1 MDSHKNLPGT
11 GPNLHNIDI
20 EDNYIP
26 AEQDDE
32 SLSEDDDDQ
41 GIDPGQFGYRP
52 DESDSESDGR
62 SDEEDW
68 SWSGEQ
74 TLGEDFEPNE
84 QDIPTTGS
92 TSRPQRTRRVPASSP
107 WYPFPS
113 LDHLIGS
120 LILGQL
126 HSIMSRNLYNHLQVI
141 LTLRHVNLPHWD
153 TLRRMRSRMRS
164 MLKMEPSENQSV
176 LLNKTFTLNVQSI
189 VGNELANPIVAQHLE
204 FYPHD
209 PCGRD
214 VFALYQS
221 QKWRE
226 ELGPNSRVQ
235 MVPSEGKHFYI
246 YEPVGLKDPRAPIVV
261 PIFFYKYQN
270 TLFSKCIK
278 PKGGLRANAPAGSRQ
293 FDLHLPSMIPW
304 FHPDLIEIPVDQ
316 FQKTYSELTTYYGDS
331 YVELCG
337 NRFIA
342 CGSGLQRVD
351 IPIPN
356 PWRVRAGGKIIR
368 HVPVTL
374 YADDTSGNKSKRWN
388 KHVTYCLTLS
398 GLPPQLT
405 NMEYNCHFIS
415 TSNQAG
421 PLEIGEPIIDEINII
436 DLSHIQQ
443 MSQEGCV
450 AYDALLEEEV
460 LMVVV
465 PLCFLAD
472 SPMAAE
478 VTNTPILV
486 HQTTHLPE
494 PRHWSETRTRTE
506 ELWISSQTDTVKEQE
521 RKLQLYGLRDRIS
534 LELAERKRDNL
545 EERLRIIQLEDQ
557 TPHRKKNPWL
567 KLLSFDGTKD
577 TPVEVLHVIL
587 LGPVKYL
594 WRDFM
599 GRITPTQLPQLE
611 ARWRAFNT
619 DGLNIPPI
627 QPRYMIAH
635 WKSFVGKEFR
645 VVLQAAPFV
654 MFPFMDT
661 DMKLIGR
668 WANKPKIHMIIHLEE
683 SILRFGPAS
692 LFATEKFESFNGIV
706 RENSIHSNRLSP
718 GRDIAI
724 AFCDA
729 KIMRLLMSGA
739 RLYDHETKRYFK
751 SSPQV
756 TNLFRNNPLIQKSM
770 GYQQERMTSFSKYPC
785 QHGHRGPQPS
795 TADIPEVLRQHY
807 PNREIMMIAALNLNE
822 KNTIRPGSFVLVS
835 ILQAAS

>member
-1 MDSHKNLPGT
+1 MVFSGFEALPRGDGPQKYRCLICDGRRTCLASSMDSHKSARHRTKLAQLNAFYQMTAAGLGGSTHQNRPDQQSPPG
-11 GPNLHNIDI
+11 GPPSDIDI

-189 VGNELANPIVAQHLE
+189 VGNELANPI
-204 FYPHD
+204 
-209 PCGRD
+209 
-214 VFALYQS
+214 
-221 QKWRE
+221 
-226 ELGPNSRVQ
+226 
-235 MVPSEGKHFYI
+235 
-246 YEPVGLKDPRAPIVV
+246 
-261 PIFFYKYQN
+261 
-270 TLFSKCIK
+270 

-388 KHVTYCLTLS
+388 KH
-398 GLPPQLT
+398 
-405 NMEYNCHFIS
+405 
-415 TSNQAG
+415 AG
-421 PLEIGEPIIDEINII
+421 PLEIGEPIIDEINK
-436 DLSHIQQ
+436 

-478 VTNTPILV
+478 VTNTPNPGSSNNPSSRTPPLV
-486 HQTTHLPE
+486 
-494 PRHWSETRTRTE
+494 RNSTRTE

-557 TPHRKKNPWL
+557 TPHRKKIPRKNDQFQQISLPAW
-567 KLLSFDGTKD
+567 
-577 TPVEVLHVIL
+577 
-587 LGPVKYL
+587 
-594 WRDFM
+594 
-599 GRITPTQLPQLE
+599 TQ
-611 ARWRAFNT
+611 
-619 DGLNIPPI
+619 
-627 QPRYMIAH
+627 
-635 WKSFVGKEFR
+635 
-645 VVLQAAPFV
+645 
-654 MFPFMDT
+654 
-661 DMKLIGR
+661 
-668 WANKPKIHMIIHLEE
+668 
-683 SILRFGPAS
+683 
-692 LFATEKFESFNGIV
+692 
-706 RENSIHSNRLSP
+706 
-718 GRDIAI
+718 
-724 AFCDA
+724 
-729 KIMRLLMSGA
+729 
-739 RLYDHETKRYFK
+739 
-751 SSPQV
+751 
-756 TNLFRNNPLIQKSM
+756 
-770 GYQQERMTSFSKYPC
+770 
-785 QHGHRGPQPS
+785 GPQPS

-807 PNREIMMIAALNLNE
+807 PNREIMMISALNLNE
-822 KNTIRPGSFVLVS
+822 KNTIRPGSFVLCIKIGIQQENSMTIISKEGRYVYVPVEQIICTLNVQHDCFS
-835 ILQAAS
+835 GNCPTFQTTLAPVGRQEGTTVTQQLLHTNNNRYLLNAYSHHVAECHRNHSEITVGTIPESMKILACRQGLYKWEQEKDS